1 MGEEQAAG
9 QKAAG
14 QDADGPEEE
23 SAAEGVPASR
33 SANQAGEQPVPASH
47 HEERRQE
54 AVVRNEQLA
63 AESVPDEP
71 RGSRD
76 HPTQAPK
83 GG

>member
-1 MGEEQAAG
+1 MGEEQSAG

-23 SAAEGVPASR
+23 SAEGVPASR

-47 HEERRQE
+47 HEEPRQE

-63 AESVPDEP
+63 AESAPDEP

-76 HPTQAPK
+76 HPAQAPN
-83 GG
+83 GD

>member
-1 MGEEQAAG
+1 MGEDHAAG
-9 QKAAG
+9 RDAAG
-14 QDADGPEEE
+14 QDTDAQGEEP
-23 SAAEGVPASR
+23 AAEEMVASR

-47 HEERRQE
+47 HEESRQE

-63 AESVPDEP
+63 AESAPDEP

-76 HPTQAPK
+76 HPTQAPT